1 MACSGVNFTCLLT
14 KQVCYFMLRSF
25 MAASDL
31 NVRNLC
37 LAAASHTRTG
47 NFKFPYGPIK
57 LSTRGSRSIS
67 EEFGSG
73 KEGKLVIVKLAQNLT
88 QAPFEAMCGPY

>member
-1 MACSGVNFTCLLT
+1 VACSEVNFTYLLT
-14 KQVCYFMLRSF
+14 KEVCYFMLRSF

-37 LAAASHTRTG
+37 LAAKSYTRSG

-57 LSTRGSRSIS
+57 LSTHGSRSIG

-88 QAPFEAMCGPY
+88 QAPFEAVCGPY

>member
-1 MACSGVNFTCLLT
+1 MAYSGVNFTCLLT
-14 KQVCYFMLRSF
+14 RQVCHFTLRSF

-37 LAAASHTRTG
+37 LAAASYTRTG

-57 LSTRGSRSIS
+57 LSTHGSCSIS
-67 EEFGSG
+67 EKFGSG
-73 KEGKLVIVKLAQNLT
+73 KEGNLVIVKLALNLT
-88 QAPFEAMCGPY
+88 QAPFEATCGPC

>member
-1 MACSGVNFTCLLT
+1 MACSGVNFTYLLT
-14 KQVCYFMLRSF
+14 KQVCHFMLRSF

-37 LAAASHTRTG
+37 EAAASHTRSG

-57 LSTRGSRSIS
+57 LSTHGSRSIS
-67 EEFGSG
+67 EKFGSG
-73 KEGKLVIVKLAQNLT
+73 KEGNLVTVKPALNLT
-88 QAPFEAMCGPY
+88 QAPFEATCGPC